1 MTYSRECLA
10 TLAASLLAAAACDP
24 GEVTR
29 ACPPPGIVGSAV
41 AANPNNVLSAV
52 VTADVRST
60 DSVAVRFG
68 SAGMLDNITP
78 AVAVDGETVVIPVL
92 GLLPEQ
98 EYELRLEAFGCG
110 TAAGAAMGH
119 LTGSLPVDLLVYVA
133 SGPDPSPGYV
143 AFAAGPYGLVI
154 DNTGRVVWYH
164 RFPNGAGLNF
174 QPQPTGRYVAF
185 PPMSGP
191 AGFGKWQELDPLGN
205 LTRTFGC
212 AGGLPTRFHDLIALP
227 DGSYW
232 VMCDET
238 REMDLTA
245 HGGVANA
252 QVTGTQV
259 QHVSGSGDLLFQ
271 WSPFDHFDITDL
283 DPVGRTGPVVN
294 WTHGNAID
302 LDDEGNLLISF
313 RSLDE
318 ITKIETST
326 GGVLWRL
333 GGRRNQFSFLNTSSP
348 AFIRQHGLRV
358 TGRGQ
363 LMLLDNLGEPA
374 GSRVERYEVE
384 AGATGDQGHTARLI
398 STYVPDTRV
407 VAQLGGTTQPLPGG
421 RSLVAYGN
429 GGRVEEYDAAGQVVW
444 RIEGNPGYVFR
455 AQRIR
460 SLYQPIAP

>member
-1 MTYSRECLA
+1 MTASRDCLA

-29 ACPPPGIVGSAV
+29 ACPRPEIVVSAV
-41 AANPNNVLSAV
+41 APNPNNVLSAV
-52 VTADVRST
+52 VTAEVRSAV
-60 DSVAVRFG
+60 SVALRFG
-68 SAGMLDNITP
+68 SAGMLDNVTP
-78 AVAVDGETVVIPVL
+78 AVVVDGETVTIPVL
-92 GLLPEQ
+92 GLLPER
-98 EYELRLEAFGCG
+98 EYELRLEAYGCG
-110 TAAGAAMGH
+110 TATGAALGH
-119 LTGSLPVDLLVYVA
+119 VTSSLPADLPVYVA

-143 AFAAGPYGLVI
+143 AFAAGGYGLVI

-164 RFPNGAGLNF
+164 RFPNGPGLNF

-185 PPMSGP
+185 PPVSGP
-191 AGFGKWQELDPLGN
+191 AGFGKWQEVDALGN
-205 LTRTFGC
+205 VTRAFGC

-238 REMDLTA
+238 RQMDLTA

-259 QHVSGSGDLLFQ
+259 QHVSESGSLLFQ

-283 DPVGRTGPVVN
+283 DLSDRTGPAVN

-313 RSLDE
+313 RSLNE

-326 GGVLWRL
+326 GGVLWRM
-333 GGRRNQFSFLNTSSP
+333 GGRRNQFSFLDTSSP
-348 AFIRQHGLRV
+348 AFMRQHGLRV
-358 TGRGQ
+358 SGRDEV
-363 LMLLDNLGEPA
+363 LLLDNLGEPA
-374 GSRVERYEVE
+374 GSRVERYELE
-384 AGATGDQGHTARLI
+384 AGAPWNNEHTARLI
-398 STYVPDTRV
+398 STYVPDSRV

-421 RSLVAYGN
+421 RSLAAYGN
-429 GGRVEEYDAAGQVVW
+429 GGRVEEYDAAGQVMW
-444 RIEGNPGYVFR
+444 RIEGNPGYIFR

>member
-1 MTYSRECLA
+1 
-10 TLAASLLAAAACDP
+10 
-24 GEVTR
+24 
-29 ACPPPGIVGSAV
+29 
-41 AANPNNVLSAV
+41 
-52 VTADVRST
+52 
-60 DSVAVRFG
+60 
-68 SAGMLDNITP
+68 
-78 AVAVDGETVVIPVL
+78 
-92 GLLPEQ
+92 
-98 EYELRLEAFGCG
+98 
-110 TAAGAAMGH
+110 
-119 LTGSLPVDLLVYVA
+119 
-133 SGPDPSPGYV
+133 
-143 AFAAGPYGLVI
+143 VI

-164 RFPNGAGLNF
+164 RFPDGAGLNF
-174 QPQPTGRYVAF
+174 QPQPTGRYMAF
-185 PPMSGP
+185 PPMAGP
-191 AGFGKWQELDPLGN
+191 AEFGKWQELDPLGN
-205 LTRTFGC
+205 LTRAFGC
-212 AGGLPTRFHDLIALP
+212 ADGLPTRFHDLIALP

-232 VMCDET
+232 LMCDET

-245 HGGVANA
+245 HGGVADA

-259 QHVSGSGDLLFQ
+259 QHVSGSGDVLFQ

-283 DPVGRTGPVVN
+283 DPASRTGSMVN

-318 ITKIETST
+318 IAKIETST

-358 TGRGQ
+358 TGRSQ

-398 STYVPDTRV
+398 STYVPDSRV

-421 RSLVAYGN
+421 RTLVAYGS

-444 RIEGNPGYVFR
+444 RIEGNPGYIFR

-460 SLYQPIAP
+460 SLYQPTAP

>member
-1 MTYSRECLA
+1 VTYSHDCLA
-10 TLAASLLAAAACDP
+10 TLAASLVAAAACDP

-29 ACPPPGIVGSAV
+29 ACPRPEIVESAV
-41 AANPNNVLSAV
+41 APNPNNVLSAV
-52 VTADVRST
+52 VTANVRSA
-60 DSVAVRFG
+60 DSLAVRFG
-68 SAGMLDNITP
+68 SAGMFDNVTP
-78 AVAVDGETVVIPVL
+78 AVAVDGEAVTIPVL

-98 EYELRLEAFGCG
+98 EYALRVEAFGCG

-119 LTGSLPVDLLVYVA
+119 LTGSLPVDLPVYVA

-143 AFAAGPYGLVI
+143 AFAAGRYGLVI

-164 RFPNGAGLNF
+164 RFPDGAGLNF
-174 QPQPTGRYVAF
+174 QPQPTGRYMAF
-185 PPMSGP
+185 PPRIGAAAP
-191 AGFGKWQELDPLGN
+191 GEWQELDPLGN
-205 LTRTFGC
+205 LTRAFGC
-212 AGGLPTRFHDLIALP
+212 VAGLPTRFHDLIALR

-238 REMDLTA
+238 RQMDLTA

-283 DPVGRTGPVVN
+283 DPGSRTGPVVN

-326 GGVLWRL
+326 GDVLWRL
-333 GGRRNQFSFLNTSSP
+333 GGRRNQFSFLDTSIP
-348 AFIRQHGLRV
+348 PFMRQHGLRV

-363 LMLLDNLGEPA
+363 LILLDNLGEPA

-384 AGATGDQGHTARLI
+384 AGASSVFGRTARLI
-398 STYVPDTRV
+398 STYAPDSRV

-421 RSLVAYGN
+421 RTLVAYGN
-429 GGRVEEYDAAGQVVW
+429 GGRVEEYDAEGQVGW
-444 RIEGNPGYVFR
+444 RIEGNPGYIFR

-460 SLYQPIAP
+460 SLYQPTAP